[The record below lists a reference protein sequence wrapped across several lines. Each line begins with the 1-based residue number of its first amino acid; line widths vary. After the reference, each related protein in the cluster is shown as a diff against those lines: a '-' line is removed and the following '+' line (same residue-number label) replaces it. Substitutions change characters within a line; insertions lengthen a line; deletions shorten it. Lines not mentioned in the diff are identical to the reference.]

1 MTSAELRRELCT
13 RNLAFAQSRGLDH
26 VCSYG
31 ETPVVV
37 YAPEASGERHGNFFD
52 FSYEAILKR
61 PGWTRRLGK
70 IQTQSRQALP
80 RAERS
85 WKELDSS
92 TSSDA
97 LLMNIFCC
105 PRVCS
110 RKALTLMLGTK
121 PADIPDFGYKARV
134 PLLGGKTDRTEVDMK
149 LGDLLVEAKLTES
162 DFQACKRSAL
172 ESYRDF
178 DRAFEAS
185 QLPRSGDQYTSYQ
198 LLRNVLA
205 ASASDLSFCVMVDA
219 GRQDLIEAWYRI
231 MSCVREAELRTR
243 CKVLTWQE
251 LSAAL
256 PRRLQTFLGAK
267 YGIFV

>member
-1 MTSAELRRELCT
+1 
-13 RNLAFAQSRGLDH
+13 
-26 VCSYG
+26 
-31 ETPVVV
+31 
-37 YAPEASGERHGNFFD
+37 
-52 FSYEAILKR
+52 
-61 PGWTRRLGK
+61 
-70 IQTQSRQALP
+70 
-80 RAERS
+80 
-85 WKELDSS
+85 
-92 TSSDA
+92 
-97 LLMNIFCC
+97 
-105 PRVCS
+105 
-110 RKALTLMLGTK
+110 MLGTK

-134 PLLGGKTDRTEVDMK
+134 PLLGRKTDRTEIDMK

-185 QLPRSGDQYTSYQ
+185 RLPRSGDQYTSYQ

-205 ASASDLSFCVMVDA
+205 ALASDLSFCVMVDA
-219 GRQDLIEAWYRI
+219 RRQDLIEAWYRI
-231 MSCVREAELRTR
+231 MSCVREAELWTR

-251 LSAAL
+251 LSTAL